1 MLDIDSWLM
10 SCRVIGRTVEAELL
24 SHLCRRAGELGCS
37 RIRGTYIPTAKNGMV
52 KEIFGKFGFEKVSDT
67 DGTTVWEYDLA
78 AKGPI
83 TNGFIE
89 NVDDLATAAT

>member
-1 MLDIDSWLM
+1 
-10 SCRVIGRTVEAELL
+10 
-24 SHLCRRAGELGCS
+24 
-37 RIRGTYIPTAKNGMV
+37 MV